1 MAEEKGGLWAVI
13 PAPVRRDKHLPPNA
27 KLLYGDLSALTY
39 ETGYC
44 YASNE
49 YLSGLYGWTERTVQ
63 RLLSALEEREFIRVE
78 QIPGKERRIFC
89 GVTVWAGPPT
99 KLSPH
104 PRQKSRGTPDK
115 NVAPHNN
122 VDKDID
128 KDIDNTPLTPQGGRS
143 VSRPKWDPEGFEKFW
158 AYYRAHARGENWA
171 AAVKAWDKL
180 RPDKELIKTM
190 GTALMAQIQSSEWR
204 RGVGIPYMSSWINS
218 RRWEDDLKVEEAR
231 ETEDPGEEGEDL
243 PVWD

>member
-13 PAPVRRDKHLPPNA
+13 PAPVRRDDHLSPNA

-99 KLSPH
+99 KMSPH
-104 PRQKSRGTPDK
+104 
-115 NVAPHNN
+115 
-122 VDKDID
+122 I
-128 KDIDNTPLTPQGGRS
+128 I
-143 VSRPKWDPEGFEKFW
+143 
-158 AYYRAHARGENWA
+158 
-171 AAVKAWDKL
+171 
-180 RPDKELIKTM
+180 M
-190 GTALMAQIQSSEWR
+190 
-204 RGVGIPYMSSWINS
+204 
-218 RRWEDDLKVEEAR
+218 
-231 ETEDPGEEGEDL
+231 
-243 PVWD
+243 

>member
-13 PAPVRRDKHLPPNA
+13 PAPVRRDDHLPPNA
-27 KLLYGDLSALTY
+27 KLLYGDLSALTH

-99 KLSPH
+99 KMSPH

-115 NVAPHNN
+115 NVTPHNN

-128 KDIDNTPLTPQGGRS
+128 KDIDNPPPTPQGGGS
-143 VSRPKWDPEGFEKFW
+143 VSTPKWDPEGFEKFW
-158 AYYRAHARGENWA
+158 AYYRAHARGENRA

-218 RRWEDDLKVEEAR
+218 RRWQDDLKVEEAR
-231 ETEDPGEEGEDL
+231 ETVNPGDDGEDL